1 MTKPIIAILYDFD
14 KTLSTKDMQE
24 YSFIPNLG
32 MKPEEFWDEVG
43 ALTKSEKMDGILAY
57 MYTMI
62 KKSKE
67 KSKPIHRKEF
77 VSLGKHIQYY
87 PGVEDWFGNINAIG
101 EASGAK
107 IEHYIISS
115 GLKEVIEGSKIA
127 KAFKEI
133 FACEFYYEENDVAIW
148 PKSIVNY
155 TTKTQHLFRINKRV
169 LDLSM
174 DDELNKYTP
183 EDERPI
189 PFRNMIYIGDG
200 LTDVPSMKL
209 VKMNGGKSIAVY
221 PERDS
226 SAKQTAFELLKAS
239 RVDFV
244 LKANYKAGKEL
255 ETTVADIISKMVADD
270 KLIAFS
276 KKQANAAK

>member
-1 MTKPIIAILYDFD
+1 MAKPIIAILYDFD
-14 KTLSTKDMQE
+14 KTLSTRDMQE

-32 MKPEEFWDEVG
+32 MKPKEFWAEVG
-43 ALTKSEKMDGILAY
+43 ALAESEKMDRILAY
-57 MYTMI
+57 MFMMI

-67 KSKPIHRKEF
+67 KSKPIHREEF
-77 VSLGKHIQYY
+77 VSLGEHIRYY
-87 PGVEDWFGNINAIG
+87 PGVEDWFENVNAIG
-101 EASGAK
+101 EASDVK

-133 FACEFYYEENDVAIW
+133 FACEFYYEENGVAIW

-155 TTKTQHLFRINKRV
+155 TTKTQHLFRINKGV

-183 EDERPI
+183 EDERPV

-209 VKMNGGKSIAVY
+209 VKINGGKSIAVY
-221 PERDS
+221 PERDRK
-226 SAKQTAFELLKAS
+226 AKQNAFALLKAN

-255 ETTVADIISKMVADD
+255 EITVADIIAKMVADD
-270 KLIAFS
+270 KLIAFN
-276 KKQANAAK
+276 KKQVKANR